1 MDHQPT
7 GAAAARRGAHVLPL
21 SARTETFYR
30 HVLRSAPA
38 DLAGHAESL
47 GWSPGTAQDAMAEL
61 EELRLARRGVD
72 GVVRA
77 EDPRT
82 SVTRL
87 LDDAEAELDR
97 QRRELGGLRGS
108 LEAFVG
114 DYRRG
119 LRRTRP
125 QVPPWERLTPGEV
138 VPVVEHLLRTTDGPL
153 LQVAGEQQSWPGQ
166 AEEIRHRR
174 AEAAASGRVLR
185 TIYPVSVQDRLVV
198 AERADA
204 GELQRFLA
212 PASVPVEF
220 VVFGRTA
227 VLLDEGD
234 GSQADHLLLRPT
246 ALVDA
251 FVALFDGLWRRARP
265 LAAEGGAS
273 SDRRLLDLLALGFKD
288 EAIARQLG
296 LGLRTV
302 RRRIAGL
309 MEEHRVD
316 TRFQLGLAA
325 ARRGLLDEGRG

>member
-1 MDHQPT
+1 MTQPPRPP
-7 GAAAARRGAHVLPL
+7 ALPL
-21 SARTETFYR
+21 SADTELLYR
-30 HVLRSAPA
+30 HVLRSRPA
-38 DLAGHAESL
+38 GLARHAESL
-47 GWSPGTAQDAMAEL
+47 GWAPDRADAAMAVL
-61 EELRLARRGVD
+61 ESLRLARQGAD

-97 QRRELGGLRGS
+97 QRRELVGLRGS

-153 LQVAGEQQSWPGQ
+153 LQAAGVERSRPGQ

-174 AEAAASGRVLR
+174 AEAAASGRVLQ
-185 TIYPVSVQDRLVV
+185 TIYPASVLESPDREVV
-198 AERADA
+198 QERAAA
-204 GELQRFLA
+204 GEQQRFL
-212 PASVPVEF
+212 PPTETPVEF
-220 VVFGRTA
+220 LVFGRTA

-234 GSQADHLLLRPT
+234 GTEADHLLLRPT
-246 ALVDA
+246 PLVDA

-265 LAAEGGAS
+265 LTREGVAQ
-273 SDRRLLDLLALGFKD
+273 DRRLLELLSLGFKD
-288 EAIARQLG
+288 EAVARQLG

-302 RRRIAGL
+302 RRRIAAL
-309 MEEHRVD
+309 MAEHGVD
-316 TRFQLGLAA
+316 TRFQLGLAVG
-325 ARRGLLDEGRG
+325 RRGPVDEGRR